1 MDPTGTCTSAAWID
15 FHYLL
20 VRLARQLH
28 RRDYEGLAFVHQIPE
43 PPEAVSDIGLYALKQ
58 LQAEGKFDFL
68 SPDKLQEILR
78 LIGRK
83 DMSHDIKEYKHSRAF
98 KKATKLEAK
107 RERESRRREGATQ
120 GEASEERHV
129 AEIAATE
136 KERKWRETF
145 AMALTSATE
154 LVEQKAEQIRQLQ
167 EKHDNSD
174 QASKRI
180 EEALHSMETAQEE
193 VERLSTTL
201 KKTSSKAGLNL
212 RTEVLDDEGTLQHK
226 ITLHKTGFII

>member
-1 MDPTGTCTSAAWID
+1 
-15 FHYLL
+15 
-20 VRLARQLH
+20 
-28 RRDYEGLAFVHQIPE
+28 
-43 PPEAVSDIGLYALKQ
+43 
-58 LQAEGKFDFL
+58 
-68 SPDKLQEILR
+68 
-78 LIGRK
+78 
-83 DMSHDIKEYKHSRAF
+83 MSHDIKEYKHSRAF